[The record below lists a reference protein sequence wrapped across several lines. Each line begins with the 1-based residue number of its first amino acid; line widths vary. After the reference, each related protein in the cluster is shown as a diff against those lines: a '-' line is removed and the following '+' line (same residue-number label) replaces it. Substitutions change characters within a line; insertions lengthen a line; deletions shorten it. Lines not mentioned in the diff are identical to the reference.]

1 MSEWMNVETENEVI
15 EWAWRGMV
23 TNWKSLVVCK
33 MLQIAGQN
41 EIIKE
46 TGQANEWDVSE
57 RIWKSYMS
65 CDCF

>member
-1 MSEWMNVETENEVI
+1 MSEWINVETENDVNER
-15 EWAWRGMV
+15 AWRGMV
-23 TNWKSLVVCK
+23 TNSKCK

-57 RIWKSYMS
+57 RIW
-65 CDCF
+65 